1 MNAGEAASSSAGF
14 PDSAAASTEHTK
26 GQPKLHDFRR
36 PDKFSK
42 DQLRTMQ
49 NISEA
54 YARLASA
61 DLSAGLRLPCELKLE
76 TVDQMTYGEFMDP
89 LSCPCSL
96 AVIGVKPLKGNVIIH
111 IDAAG
116 SDGILERLFGTLPA
130 HTDSPLASGGL
141 TALEAVSLEAT
152 LPALLKP
159 FGESWAMVENLNPTL
174 FALETEARFCQL
186 VPPAE
191 MIVLCSFSLSVGSV
205 CGKLDIVYPF
215 LVLEPIIGRLSAQYW
230 YGQGPRKAQ
239 VVSTVMAR
247 RAPLTAELISDAGAI
262 SVRELRGLRRG
273 SVITVPAYNR
283 GMAQLRLGSAHVA
296 CLGSLINEGGR
307 YSAGFCDAPEGLH
320 RKDAQA
326 EGDAEGQGG
335 DPLLRMSREF
345 REGLKGLGDTLSATL
360 SGFSEELRELKHSH
374 EDLADRVLFGQADAN
389 EQASGA
395 KPFSAVSG
403 MQPEVL
409 SMFLSNERPQLVA
422 LILSYFDDAT
432 ASRTLSLLPEA
443 MQPAVAGRIATLER
457 VSPLVLEDLDRILAV
472 KLRAIDTSAIQS
484 GGLAKLVN
492 ILNLVPRATEKH
504 VINSLDTSAPELA
517 EALKRS
523 MFVFED
529 IIILDDESISAVLEN
544 ADERDI
550 LLATKLVDES
560 ERERLFKRLPADRRE
575 RLKAEFAALGR
586 VRLKDCDEAGMRIV
600 ALIRAL
606 EEEGRI
612 AILRADE

>member
-1 MNAGEAASSSAGF
+1 MNAGEGASSSAGF
-14 PDSAAASTEHTK
+14 PDSSVAPTEHTK
-26 GQPKLHDFRR
+26 GQPKLYDFRR

-42 DQLRTMQ
+42 DQIRTMQ

-61 DLSAGLRLPCELKLE
+61 DLSAGLRLPCELRLE
-76 TVDQMTYGEFMDP
+76 TVDQMTYSEFMDP
-89 LSCPCSL
+89 LSCPCAL
-96 AVIGVKPLKGNVIIH
+96 AVIEVKPLRGNVIIH

-130 HTDSPLASGGL
+130 HADRPLASGGL
-141 TALEAVSLEAT
+141 TDLEAASLEAA

-159 FGESWAMVENLNPTL
+159 FGESWAMVENLSPTL

-205 CGKLDIVYPF
+205 CAKLDIVYPF

-239 VVSTVMAR
+239 AVSTAMAR
-247 RAPLTAELISDAGAI
+247 RASLTAELISDAGAI

-273 SVITVPAYNR
+273 SVISVPAYNS
-283 GMAQLRLGSAHVA
+283 GIAKLRLGSAHVA
-296 CLGSLINEGGR
+296 CLRSLVKEGGR
-307 YSAGFCDAPEGLH
+307 YSAVFCDAPEGMH
-320 RKDAQA
+320 RQNTQA
-326 EGDAEGQGG
+326 EGGAEGQGG

-360 SGFSEELRELKHSH
+360 SGFSEELRELKHSQ
-374 EDLADRVLFGQADAN
+374 EDLADRALFGQADAQ
-389 EQASGA
+389 EQAAGA

-432 ASRTLSLLPEA
+432 ASRTLSLLPET
-443 MQPAVAGRIATLER
+443 MQPAIAGRIATLER
-457 VSPLVLEDLDRILAV
+457 VSPLVLEVLDRVLAV
-472 KLRAIDTSAIQS
+472 KLRAIDRSAIQS

-492 ILNLVPRATEKH
+492 ILNLVPRATEKL
-504 VINSLDTSAPELA
+504 VINSLDASAPELA

-529 IIILDDESISAVLEN
+529 IIILDDESISAVLEK

-550 LLATKLVDES
+550 LLATKLVEEG
-560 ERERLFKRLPADRRE
+560 ERERLFERLPADRRE

-586 VRLKDCDEAGMRIV
+586 MRLKDCDEAGMRIV

-606 EEEGRI
+606 EEDGRI
-612 AILRADE
+612 AILRDDE